1 MKIQRPARMRPQGEV
16 EGGRRQGGEGPDNT
30 LGTTDGDG
38 ADGRGAQDG
47 AEQMESQG
55 DTEDPE
61 GQGGA
66 EGSGD

>member
-1 MKIQRPARMRPQGEV
+1 MEIQRPARMRPQGRV
-16 EGGRRQGGEGPDNT
+16 EGGRSHGGEGLDDT

-38 ADGRGAQDG
+38 AEGKGAQDG

-61 GQGGA
+61 GRGG
-66 EGSGD
+66 GGDSE

>member
-1 MKIQRPARMRPQGEV
+1 MKIQRPARMRPQGRV
-16 EGGRRQGGEGPDNT
+16 EGGRSQGGEGLEDT

-55 DTEDPE
+55 DIEDPE
-61 GQGGA
+61 GLGGA
-66 EGSGD
+66 SGSGD